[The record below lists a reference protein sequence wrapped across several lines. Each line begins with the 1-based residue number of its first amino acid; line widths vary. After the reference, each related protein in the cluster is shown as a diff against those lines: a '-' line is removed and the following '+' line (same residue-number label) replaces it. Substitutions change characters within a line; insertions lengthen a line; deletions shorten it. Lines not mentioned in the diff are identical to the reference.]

1 MSQSFSDYYGIP
13 DAIFE
18 ATGALD
24 PILDVDT
31 RLFIDPSLL
40 RITTVPE
47 LSESY
52 SSVVAHFEDVLK
64 IVGHIGKVGDR
75 MWRQA
80 DKLLTFPEVAG
91 LSIGYASKGSV

>member
-1 MSQSFSDYYGIP
+1 M
-13 DAIFE
+13 FE

-40 RITTVPE
+40 RISTVPE

-52 SSVVAHFEDVLK
+52 SNVVAHFEDVLK

-75 MWRQA
+75 MWRRA
-80 DKLLTFPEVAG
+80 DELLVQPSRIV
-91 LSIGYASKGSV
+91 LLLQYRLLWVLH